1 VRHPVQRQC
10 SVGSPCENPRRGHSR
25 WGEAFTDEKDD
36 AERFLDN
43 PMLEIKNAKSREE
56 NEAEKREQLVA
67 PFHEADL

>member
-1 VRHPVQRQC
+1 
-10 SVGSPCENPRRGHSR
+10 
-25 WGEAFTDEKDD
+25 
-36 AERFLDN
+36 LDN